1 MPEYKKQHFVPQLLQ
16 GFFSIDS
23 KTIGCYHIDSDNCF
37 QSPISNTAQK
47 DWFYKANDSDRT
59 SIEHVYG
66 NIEGGIK
73 PTIERI
79 QSKDFNLGRDELDLL
94 FIFVVAQL
102 MRTPKAA
109 RAMGAVLD
117 YCIEKEIEAVCEEV
131 NSGIRNKTNLP
142 MQAALSIPK
151 VADYLSGK
159 GYLYVSN
166 DTDTRFL
173 LSDNPA
179 CLFSPVSEVAFRNH
193 IIDKMFVQEPF
204 SGYML
209 YMPLG
214 PSVGFLCFDDDYY
227 RFEQEICIDATH
239 DDVIT
244 LNNLE
249 VMNARDIIMFQD
261 GTFNRESI
269 KDALEARKTEK
280 SLSHQD
286 TIYTPIERS
295 FALSGLKLDEVDL
308 VYLINRFAIEKRV
321 KNVFNK
327 N

>member
-1 MPEYKKQHFVPQLLQ
+1 MPQLLQ
-16 GFFSIDS
+16 GYFSIDS
-23 KTIGCYHIDSDNCF
+23 KTIGCYHIDSGNSF
-37 QSPISNTAQK
+37 PSPISNTAQK

-73 PTIERI
+73 PILQRV

-109 RAMGAVLD
+109 SAMGTVLD
-117 YCIEKEIEAVCEEV
+117 FCIDKKIGAVCEEV
-131 NSGIRNKTNLP
+131 NSGIRNKDNLP
-142 MQAALSIPK
+142 MQAALSIPR

-159 GYLYVSN
+159 GYLFVCN
-166 DTDTRFL
+166 DTDSKFL

-179 CLFSPVSEVAFRNH
+179 CLFSPVSEVAYKNH
-193 IIDKMFVQEPF
+193 IIDKMLVQEPF

-214 PSVGFLCFDDDYY
+214 PTMGFLCFDDDYY

-244 LNNLE
+244 LNSLE
-249 VMNARDIIMFQD
+249 VLNARDIIMFQA
-261 GTFNRESI
+261 GTFNPESV
-269 KDALEARKTEK
+269 KEALEARHTEK
-280 SLSHQD
+280 SVSHQD
-286 TIYTPIERS
+286 TIYTPIENS
-295 FALSGLKLDEVDL
+295 FALSGLKLDEDNL